1 MSIRNVDIASI
12 SRKEKQDLIDSKVY
26 EFEENMNEIEN
37 TLNNM
42 QEEIEHIPTQADYN
56 LLRNDKLSIAD
67 IKDHLPNFDQIT
79 LEINKMVESKMEH
92 FKVYMEDFRIDTN
105 QRMVKIR
112 QEFDVNTLK
121 KYIDKKADDKEVA
134 YALDQQDGKAK
145 MLDNNVMM
153 LANDLEKF

>member
-105 QRMVKIR
+105 
-112 QEFDVNTLK
+112 
-121 KYIDKKADDKEVA
+121 
-134 YALDQQDGKAK
+134 
-145 MLDNNVMM
+145 
-153 LANDLEKF
+153 